1 MRIHSYIGSDH
12 MVELESRS
20 SCSASPSDYAIGTSV
35 TTLVSCQ
42 QSLTGQ
48 GTNDDE
54 WKNGDF
60 IHENVFNMMPEG
72 DNLE

>member
-20 SCSASPSDYAIGTSV
+20 SCSTSPSDYAIGTSV

-54 WKNGDF
+54 
-60 IHENVFNMMPEG
+60 
-72 DNLE
+72 